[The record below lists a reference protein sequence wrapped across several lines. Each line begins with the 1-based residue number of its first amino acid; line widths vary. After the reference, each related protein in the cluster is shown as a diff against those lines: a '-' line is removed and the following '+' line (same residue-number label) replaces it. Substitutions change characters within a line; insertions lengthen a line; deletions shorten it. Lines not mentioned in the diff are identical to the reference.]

1 MQQLYFGTLL
11 LASHCYCGNNIKY
24 GMLSKYL
31 LQRKKQ
37 QGGYRNL
44 RVTINVLK
52 NVEYQISHGIK
63 IIQKSFFLQ
72 IILLKVCDSF
82 LFRPSKNTYT
92 IHWSV

>member
-1 MQQLYFGTLL
+1 
-11 LASHCYCGNNIKY
+11 
-24 GMLSKYL
+24 MLSKYL

-44 RVTINVLK
+44 KVTINVLK
-52 NVEYQISHGIK
+52 NVDYQIPHRIK

-72 IILLKVCDSF
+72 VILLKVCDSF